1 MPRYYFH
8 LYNDVVA
15 RDDEGRILSG
25 LNEARSV
32 AVKEAREMMTES
44 VLDGRMTLS
53 HRIDVADESGAV
65 VATVSFRDAVTVND

>member
-15 RDDEGRILSG
+15 RDDEGRVLSD
-25 LNEARSV
+25 LDEARSV

-44 VLDGRMTLS
+44 VLEGRMTLS
-53 HRIDVADESGAV
+53 HRIDIADESGAV